1 MFTSVIGTLTSLLPK
16 YFIFGSYVPVL
27 IFSFVN
33 LAMVYLFSAWTRF
46 EIEFW
51 FGKSPTLSIAVAFV
65 FTVVVAYVVS
75 AINDFLREFLEG
87 RYLPF
92 KAVFRFGQKRRR
104 DELGERYAKA
114 RRQRFELAQLAHH
127 WAQQLRDAAV
137 INKPAIGVPYVSG
150 VLNDLRHAV
159 SNGALNGKRAPL
171 SDRDFKILCTTI
183 DAAVNGMIVKLGIYP
198 TPEDIGA
205 ENDRRD
211 LLLLMGAILNSMK
224 QAEFET
230 GSELF
235 TGFGNDPVRPTRMG
249 NIAAAIDAYAIGR
262 YKMELTIF
270 FSRLQTL
277 LVKNNDKGYPLVL
290 DAKAQL
296 DFLVAC
302 CWFSAVS
309 TAVWAALLLVYGG
322 LPRAFVIVA
331 VAGYALTAA
340 LYLSASASY
349 LAYGEVVRAAIDVN
363 RFALLGALDVKLPP
377 SLREERNLWSTMSA
391 LAFSGGDSVEFS
403 YDHPAKP

>member
-159 SNGALNGKRAPL
+159 SNEK
-171 SDRDFKILCTTI
+171 KTI
-183 DAAVNGMIVKLGIYP
+183 PSLMS
-198 TPEDIGA
+198 
-205 ENDRRD
+205 
-211 LLLLMGAILNSMK
+211 LLMK
-224 QAEFET
+224 
-230 GSELF
+230 
-235 TGFGNDPVRPTRMG
+235 R
-249 NIAAAIDAYAIGR
+249 
-262 YKMELTIF
+262 
-270 FSRLQTL
+270 
-277 LVKNNDKGYPLVL
+277 
-290 DAKAQL
+290 
-296 DFLVAC
+296 
-302 CWFSAVS
+302 
-309 TAVWAALLLVYGG
+309 
-322 LPRAFVIVA
+322 
-331 VAGYALTAA
+331 
-340 LYLSASASY
+340 
-349 LAYGEVVRAAIDVN
+349 
-363 RFALLGALDVKLPP
+363 
-377 SLREERNLWSTMSA
+377 
-391 LAFSGGDSVEFS
+391 
-403 YDHPAKP
+403 